1 MALKPDRHL
10 LDTRIDYFMNE
21 VATRGGGVVLST
33 SGSGVANDQSV
44 SVATYS
50 NSVSGKIPLGILLC
64 DMVDKDLTKTHVNYY
79 KEEVQKGTKVTILTK
94 GYVVT
99 DMLVP
104 GVSPVGG
111 NPAYLNASGLFTP
124 TLVAN
129 VTPLVG
135 RFETAKDEDGFVKIS
150 VNLP

>member
-1 MALKPDRHL
+1 MALKPDRNL

-21 VATRGGGVVLST
+21 VASRGGVAVIGT
-33 SGSGVANDQSV
+33 SSSGVAMDSAV
-44 SVATYS
+44 SVATYAAAS
-50 NSVSGKIPLGILLC
+50 SGRIPLGILVC
-64 DMVDKDLTKTHVNYY
+64 DVFDKDLTKTHLNYY
-79 KEEVQKGTKVTILTK
+79 KEEVQKGQKVTLLTK

-104 GVSPVGG
+104 ATTPSGG
-111 NPAYLNASGLFTP
+111 NPAYMGPSGLLTP

-135 RFETAKDEDGFVKIS
+135 RFETAKDEDGYVKVSI
-150 VNLP
+150 NL